1 MSAKTLATFV
11 VVLAVAGY
19 PGPGPDVDT
28 PTGRQTSAGILVVE
42 LPGIP
47 GPYCAYGI
55 QKRLRELSGVSRAV
69 MDWDA
74 QELRVWATKAVSTV
88 DVAAAVEG
96 SEYPYEY
103 TVR

>member
-1 MSAKTLATFV
+1 MSCKAVATLLVLIAAAATRAWAADYLPIRGQASAGTFV
-11 VVLAVAGY
+11 
-19 PGPGPDVDT
+19 
-28 PTGRQTSAGILVVE
+28 IE

-55 QKRLRELSGVSRAV
+55 EKRLRDLNVVSRTV

-74 QELRVWATKAVSTV
+74 QQLRVWATRAVSTV
-88 DVAAAVEG
+88 DVAAAVEA